1 MIARAEE
8 INLPPVKAFFLIT
21 TGIATLTSPMS
32 AAISVVDGLPNGALF
47 SNPSVAESGEGDG
60 TTRLGAG
67 AWVTKGN
74 SFILPS
80 ASSITS
86 VTFRIDEA
94 GGTFADSLGSVALDF
109 YNLSGTPD
117 DIQNT
122 GQHPTG
128 ASLYSQTE
136 TLPNIAPGDYLTITL
151 DTPLD
156 LNAGNYAFALTGI
169 DIDLHLDINNEL
181 GNTTF
186 SPGDLVRFRPDQQV
200 WQDRNFD
207 VVFAIGAIPEPATS
221 LLAGIALLGALR
233 RRSRR

>member
-1 MIARAEE
+1 MKSV
-8 INLPPVKAFFLIT
+8 NLAIVSTALSV
-21 TGIATLTSPMS
+21 LPMS
-32 AAISVVDGLPNGALF
+32 AAISIVGGLPNEALF
-47 SNPSVAESGEGDG
+47 SNPSVAESGAGDG

-94 GGTFADSLGSVALDF
+94 GGTFVDSEGSVALDF
-109 YNLSGTPD
+109 YDLSGTPD

-128 ASLYSQTE
+128 ASLYNQTE
-136 TLPNIAPGDYLTITL
+136 TLPTIAPGDYLTIALNAPLGL
-151 DTPLD
+151 D
-156 LNAGNYAFALTGI
+156 AGNYAFALTGI
-169 DIDLHLDINNEL
+169 DIDLSLDINGEINS
-181 GNTTF
+181 TF
-186 SPGDLVRFRPDQQV
+186 SPGDLVRYRPNLGV

-207 VVFAIGAIPEPATS
+207 VVFAIDAIPEPATS

>member
-1 MIARAEE
+1 MKSV
-8 INLPPVKAFFLIT
+8 NLAIVSTALSV
-21 TGIATLTSPMS
+21 LPMS
-32 AAISVVDGLPNGALF
+32 AAISIVGGLPNEALF
-47 SNPSVAESGEGDG
+47 SNPSVAESGAGDG

-74 SFILPS
+74 SFILSS

-94 GGTFADSLGSVALDF
+94 GGTLVDSLGSVALDF

-122 GQHPTG
+122 GQQPTG
-128 ASLYSQTE
+128 ATLYTQTE
-136 TLPNIAPGDYLTITL
+136 ALPAIASGDYLTITL
-151 DTPLD
+151 DAPLNLD
-156 LNAGNYAFALTGI
+156 AGNYAFALTGS
-169 DIDLHLDINNEL
+169 DIDLHLDINNEV
-181 GNTTF
+181 NTTF
-186 SPGDLVRFRPDQQV
+186 SPGDLVRYRPDQQV

-207 VVFAIGAIPEPATS
+207 MVFAISTTVAIPEPGTS

-233 RRSRR
+233 RRR

>member
-1 MIARAEE
+1 MKSV
-8 INLPPVKAFFLIT
+8 NLAIVSTALSV
-21 TGIATLTSPMS
+21 LPMS
-32 AAISVVDGLPNGALF
+32 AAISIVGGLPNEALF
-47 SNPSVAESGEGDG
+47 SNPSVAESGAGDG

-94 GGTFADSLGSVALDF
+94 GGTFVDSLGSVALDF

-128 ASLYSQTE
+128 ATLYTQTE
-136 TLPNIAPGDYLTITL
+136 VLPAIASGEYLTITL
-151 DTPLD
+151 DAPLNLD
-156 LNAGNYAFALTGI
+156 AGNYAFALTGI

-181 GNTTF
+181 SNTTF
-186 SPGDLVRFRPDQQV
+186 SPGDLVRYRPDQQV

-207 VVFAIGAIPEPATS
+207 LVFAIGTTVAIPEPGTS

-233 RRSRR
+233 RRR